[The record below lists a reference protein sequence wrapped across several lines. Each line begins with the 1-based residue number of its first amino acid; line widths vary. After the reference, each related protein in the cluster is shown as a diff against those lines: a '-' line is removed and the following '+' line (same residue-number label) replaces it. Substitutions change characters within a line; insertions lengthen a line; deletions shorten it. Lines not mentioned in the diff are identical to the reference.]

1 MPEMFELTMPLW
13 EIAARATIVYLAII
27 LVVRLMP
34 KRKTGHI
41 SPNDMLTLI
50 VIGGMATDAIM
61 GGSTSIGDILL
72 LIGIVLAWGYVL
84 DLMEFRVPALSRLLR
99 EPETVLVENGQLLRR
114 NMRSEMVTEDELMA
128 VLRKQGISDLSGV
141 RSACL
146 EADGEISVIGA
157 GR

>member
-1 MPEMFELTMPLW
+1 VPEMFELTMPLW

>member
-27 LVVRLMP
+27 LIVRVMP

>member
-1 MPEMFELTMPLW
+1 VPEMFELTMPLW

-114 NMRSEMVTEDELMA
+114 NMRSEMVTEDELMS

>member
-1 MPEMFELTMPLW
+1 VPEMFELTMPLW

-34 KRKTGHI
+34 KPKTGHI

>member
-114 NMRSEMVTEDELMA
+114 NMRSEMVTEDELMS